1 MIDDVY
7 CQGKDELCEEK
18 AKIYHILIGLGLWC
32 LTPLL
37 KIPF

>member
-7 CQGKDELCEEK
+7 CQGKDVLC
-18 AKIYHILIGLGLWC
+18 ADILIGLGLWF
-32 LTPLL
+32 LMPLS